1 MGARRLK
8 ILAGPHRGGELALPE
23 SGELSIGS
31 DDACDIVLSD
41 PSLAGRHALLNLDGQ
56 GRLIPQEGSVATG
69 EARLPPEGQA
79 IVDFRVYTLGETRLS
94 LGPAEGEW
102 PDDEV
107 RAPENRPPEEPPP
120 EGGEAEMGE
129 PAGEIE
135 EPAGEEA
142 APAAAPGGQPKKPGR
157 RKAILAA
164 LAALALVL
172 VLVGL
177 ARLIWPAGH
186 DSWAGFQDRLAE
198 AGYAGL
204 TLERGLR
211 GEMLLRGW
219 LDTEQQVARV
229 KELAQT
235 HRPDAVVEVESLRA
249 LAAALG
255 ARARTLGYPL
265 IFTPERGGRLR
276 VRGYAQNA
284 EAAAGMRRALEPEL
298 GAFTSDEWEVKTWAD
313 LAETLPALASARRL
327 NFLRFEPQDS
337 RVAVTGLQS
346 APPEA
351 WAAFQ
356 EELRDMLGL
365 PLIFVPVSPVP
376 GPAQTPATEEVPP
389 PRAAPPLPPDRPAA
403 AWPDSGRL
411 CLGLTRDPANHR
423 SLRYGGDG
431 GAGYLE
437 GAILPGGQRV
447 VSLQPQGVFLEQD
460 GLTHYCPW

>member
-8 ILAGPHRGGELALPE
+8 ILAGPHRGGELTLPE

-41 PSLAGRHALLNLDGQ
+41 PSLAGRHALLSLAGQQQ
-56 GRLIPQEGSVATG
+56 GRLIPQEGVVASG
-69 EARLPPEGQA
+69 EARLPAEGEE
-79 IVDFRVYTLGETRLS
+79 IVDFRVYSLGETRLS
-94 LGPAEGEW
+94 LGPDEGEW

-107 RAPENRPPEEPPP
+107 PENRPPPPEEPPSGEP
-120 EGGEAEMGE
+120 ASEGGEADLEGR
-129 PAGEIE
+129 
-135 EPAGEEA
+135 EPAGEEEA
-142 APAAAPGGQPKKPGR
+142 HAAAADPGTRAQKPGR
-157 RKAILAA
+157 RKAA
-164 LAALALVL
+164 LAALALAL
-172 VLVGL
+172 ALVGL

-186 DSWAGFQDRLAE
+186 GSWAGFQDLLAE

-219 LDTEQQVARV
+219 LDTDQQVARL
-229 KELAQT
+229 KELAQI

-249 LAAALG
+249 LAAGLN
-255 ARARTLGYPL
+255 ARVRTLGYPL
-265 IFTPERGGRLR
+265 HFIPERGGRLR

-298 GAFTSDEWEVKTWAD
+298 GSFAGDEWEVRTWAE

-327 NFLRFEPQDS
+327 NFLRFEPRDS
-337 RVAVTGLQS
+337 AVAVTGLQS

-365 PLIFVPVSPVP
+365 PLIFVPVSPAPAP
-376 GPAQTPATEEVPP
+376 GPASEETPP
-389 PRAAPPLPPDRPAA
+389 PRAAPPLPPERPAA
-403 AWPDSGRL
+403 AWPDSGLL
-411 CLGLTRDPANHR
+411 CLGLARDPANPK
-423 SLRYGGDG
+423 SLRYAGDG
-431 GAGYLE
+431 GGGYLE
-437 GAILPGGQRV
+437 GAVLPGGQRV
-447 VSLQPQGVFLEQD
+447 VSVQPQGVFLERD